1 MFTEPAGIM
10 MFLAATV
17 FAPGVGL
24 LLLAKLGFTTTSGME
39 SPRLQRIARRLG
51 LTFVALTLALALYLL
66 PVLLNG
72 SRGGGMGSMGDP
84 LGAFLVLGYVFV
96 LAPLAVLTAAAIAV
110 VYLLLKRR
118 TRGKE

>member
-10 MFLAATV
+10 VFLAATV
-17 FAPGVGL
+17 FAPGVAL
-24 LLLAKLGFTTTSGME
+24 LLLARIGFATPSGLE

-51 LTFVALTLALALYLL
+51 LTFVVLTLALGLYLL

-96 LAPLAVLTAAAIAV
+96 LAPLAVMALLTIVV
-110 VYLLLKRR
+110 VYVVRR
-118 TRGKE
+118 RSLQR

>member
-24 LLLAKLGFTTTSGME
+24 LLLARLGFTAPSGLE
-39 SPRLQRIARRLG
+39 SPRLQRTARRLG
-51 LTFVALTLALALYLL
+51 LTFIVLTLALALYLL

-84 LGAFLVLGYVFV
+84 LGAFLMLGYVFV
-96 LAPLAVLTAAAIAV
+96 LAPLAVMALLTFV
-110 VYLLLKRR
+110 VLHVVRKRSP
-118 TRGKE
+118 

>member
-10 MFLAATV
+10 LFLAATV

-24 LLLAKLGFTTTSGME
+24 LLLAKHGFTTISGMQ
-39 SPRLQRIARRLG
+39 SLRLQRIARRLG
-51 LTFVALTLALALYLL
+51 LTFIVLTLALALYLL

-96 LAPLAVLTAAAIAV
+96 LASLAVMALLTFV
-110 VYLLLKRR
+110 VLYVVRKRSP
-118 TRGKE
+118 